1 MRKLF
6 FIAALTLAL
15 PIISLAQEA
24 PRVEVFGGYSYMR
37 LEDDGSGLDRDLNGF
52 NVSGNIT
59 VLGKRLGLKADVSGH
74 YGNIFV
80 ATGVPSTDQRQFLF
94 LFGPQF
100 SLRKSGNIRPFAH
113 TLFGFAR
120 QTLQNDAIS
129 GDLTDTGFAFAV
141 GGGVDIKAFSSKVSL
156 RLLQA
161 DYVLT
166 KFSDSAS
173 SGNNTTNNLRIST
186 GMVVRF
192 GKIE

>member
-15 PIISLAQEA
+15 PIITLAQET
-24 PRVEVFGGYSYMR
+24 PRMEVFGGYSYMR
-37 LEDDGSGLDRDLNGF
+37 LDDDGSGLDRDLNGF
-52 NVSGNIT
+52 NVSGNII

-74 YGNIFV
+74 FGQIKI
-80 ATGVPSTDQRQFLF
+80 APGVSNVDQRQFLF

-100 SLRKSGNIRPFAH
+100 SLRKSGKIRPFAH
-113 TLFGFAR
+113 TLFGFENLR
-120 QTLQNDAIS
+120 LNNSVI

-141 GGGVDIKAFSSKVSL
+141 GGGFDIKALSG
-156 RLLQA
+156 RLSFRMVQA

-166 KFSDSAS
+166 KFSDSAA
-173 SGNNTTNNLRIST
+173 SGNNTSNNLRIST

>member
-15 PIISLAQEA
+15 PIISLAQDA

-59 VLGKRLGLKADVSGH
+59 VLGKGIGLKADISGH
-74 YGNIFV
+74 FGQIII
-80 ATGVPSTDQRQFLF
+80 APGVPNIDQRQFLF
-94 LFGPQF
+94 LFGPQY
-100 SLRKSGNIRPFAH
+100 SLRKSGRIQPFAH
-113 TLFGFAR
+113 ALFGFANLR
-120 QTLQNDAIS
+120 LNSDAT
-129 GDLTDTGFAFAV
+129 GDLTDTGFAFAA
-141 GGGVDIKAFSSKVSL
+141 GGGVDVKALSSRLSL
-156 RLLQA
+156 RLVQA

>member
-15 PIISLAQEA
+15 SIIAQAQEA
-24 PRVEVFGGYSYMR
+24 PRVETFGGYSYMR

-52 NVSGNIT
+52 NMSGNIT
-59 VLGKRLGLKADVSGH
+59 VLGKWLGIKADVSGH
-74 YGNIFV
+74 FGQITI
-80 ATGVPSTDQRQFLF
+80 APGVPNIDQRQFLF

-100 SLRKSGNIRPFAH
+100 SLRRSGKIQPFAH
-113 TLFGFAR
+113 TLFGFTNLR
-120 QTLQNDAIS
+120 LNNDAI

-141 GGGVDIKAFSSKVSL
+141 GGGVDLKALSSKLSL
-156 RLLQA
+156 RLVQA

-173 SGNNTTNNLRIST
+173 SGNNTNNSLRIST
-186 GMVVRF
+186 GLVVRF

>member
-37 LEDDGSGLDRDLNGF
+37 LEDVGIDGLDRDLNGY
-52 NVSGNIT
+52 NVAGAIT
-59 VLGKRLGLKADVSGH
+59 IFKKSLAIKADVSGH
-74 YGNIFV
+74 FGNIS
-80 ATGVPSTDQRQFLF
+80 VPGISVDQNQTLF

-100 SLRKSGNIRPFAH
+100 TLRKSQRIQPFAH
-113 TLFGFAR
+113 ALFGFAR
-120 QTLQNDAIS
+120 VKLDADALS
-129 GDLTDTGFAFAV
+129 GDISDNGFAFAL
-141 GGGVDIKAFSSKVSL
+141 GGGVDIKALSSRLSL
-156 RLLQA
+156 RLVQA
-161 DYVLT
+161 DYVRT
-166 KFSDSAS
+166 KLDFLGVGDSNS
-173 SGNNTTNNLRIST
+173 SNNVRIST

>member
-1 MRKLF
+1 MQKLF
-6 FIAALTLAL
+6 LFVAITLAL
-15 PIISLAQEA
+15 TVIAQAQEA

-74 YGNIFV
+74 FGNIFV
-80 ATGVPSTDQRQFLF
+80 ATGVPSIDQRQFLF
-94 LFGPQF
+94 LFGPQY
-100 SLRKSGNIRPFAH
+100 SLRTSGKIQPFAH
-113 TLFGFAR
+113 ALFGFTR
-120 QTLQNDAIS
+120 QTLKNNAIS
-129 GDLTDTGFAFAV
+129 GDLTDTGFAFAA
-141 GGGVDIKAFSSKVSL
+141 GGGVDLKAFSSKLSL
-156 RLLQA
+156 RLVQA

-166 KFSDSAS
+166 KFGDGAA
-173 SGNNTTNNLRIST
+173 SGNNTNNNLRIST

>member
-59 VLGKRLGLKADVSGH
+59 VIGKRIGLKADVSGH
-74 YGNIFV
+74 FGQISFAPGVSNI
-80 ATGVPSTDQRQFLF
+80 DQRQFLF

-100 SLRKSGNIRPFAH
+100 SLRKSGKIQPFAH
-113 TLFGFAR
+113 TLVGFENLR
-120 QTLQNDAIS
+120 LNNDVI
-129 GDLTDTGFAFAV
+129 GDITDTGFAFAV
-141 GGGVDIKAFSSKVSL
+141 GGGVDIKALSSRLSL
-156 RLLQA
+156 RLVQA

-166 KFSDSAS
+166 KFSDSSA
-173 SGNNTTNNLRIST
+173 SGNNTNNNLRIST